1 MKLYLAGPMTGIP
14 QFNFPAFD
22 EAASNLRMVLG
33 GDGVDVVSPAEIDD
47 PATRAAALASKDGAP
62 GSGTT
67 SGETWGDFL
76 SRDVKLVADEV
87 DAVMVLPG
95 WENSK
100 GARLEVFVARSVG
113 KPVYD
118 YDRWSKYDGPDG
130 EAHKFDPVEEFDRWL
145 AGCRVEGLPVF
156 ELNDLYLASV
166 IGNHTF
172 DADINLARLRQDAE
186 EQVESLSDVEQNL
199 FRDFN
204 ALRDFNAQLAREI
217 IHGPASPRE
226 EFEEMAD
233 AALIDLKE
241 AVEGGSTAP
250 YAHDEDAA
258 RLRHGAKLWDSFIHG
273 HTHQTKEPRWFSGP
287 EVVEGLNVERVPIL
301 DRIADVLDDF
311 RLATAREPGETRLGS
326 VAWSELRDELRTR
339 GLDGTPPREV
349 RTIEDG
355 TVVYPTTVF
364 GIPVRVDT
372 SVPHGSIRV
381 DGDKPLVDW
390 MTPEQM
396 RTEDVLPPSP
406 DDRDEYGATRVTSE
420 TGGQKGQKGQRMG
433 LIPPE
438 FLLALSE
445 VYGMG
450 AKKYDDHNY
459 LKGYDWS
466 LSIDALLRHLMV
478 FQSGE
483 DTDPES
489 GLPHILH
496 VAWHCATL
504 FMFDEHGLG
513 TDDRLFHTI
522 EKNAADRDAKEA
534 AGEFFRRDRP
544 DVDLLG

>member
-87 DAVMVLPG
+87 DAIMVLPG
-95 WENSK
+95 WEDSK

-118 YDRWSKYDGPDG
+118 YDRWSKYDSSEG
-130 EAHKFDPVEEFDRWL
+130 EAHKFDPVEEFDRWM

-199 FRDFN
+199 FRD
-204 ALRDFNAQLAREI
+204 LNAQLAREI

-241 AVEGGSTAP
+241 AIMGGFTAP
-250 YAHDEDAA
+250 YAHDEE
-258 RLRHGAKLWDSFIHG
+258 
-273 HTHQTKEPRWFSGP
+273 KEPLWFSGP
-287 EVVEGLNVERVPIL
+287 AVITDESRRVVGKVTSFETDEGCVSMRGRLDDPALIERIKSRDAGMNVE
-301 DRIADVLDDF
+301 
-311 RLATAREPGETRLGS
+311 
-326 VAWSELRDELRTR
+326 
-339 GLDGTPPREV
+339 
-349 RTIEDG
+349 
-355 TVVYPTTVF
+355 
-364 GIPVRVDT
+364 
-372 SVPHGSIRV
+372 
-381 DGDKPLVDW
+381 K
-390 MTPEQM
+390 
-396 RTEDVLPPSP
+396 
-406 DDRDEYGATRVTSE
+406 DEYGATRVTSE
-420 TGGQKGQKGQRMG
+420 TGGQKGQKDQRMG

-466 LSIDALLRHLMV
+466 LSIDALLRHLMA

-522 EKNAADRDAKEA
+522 EKNAADRLEKKADRLKALYTDGVP
-534 AGEFFRRDRP
+534 GE
-544 DVDLLG
+544 LLS

>member
-1 MKLYLAGPMTGIP
+1 MRLYLAGPMTGIP
-14 QFNFPAFD
+14 QFNLPAFD
-22 EAASNLRMVLG
+22 EAASNLRIVLG

-47 PATRAAALASKDGAP
+47 PATRAASLASSDGLLVD
-62 GSGTT
+62 GLLND
-67 SGETWGDFL
+67 ETWGDFL

-87 DAVMVLPG
+87 DAIMVLPG
-95 WENSK
+95 WEKSK

-130 EAHKFDPVEEFDRWL
+130 EAHKFDPVEEFDRWM

-241 AVEGGSTAP
+241 AVEGGFTAP
-250 YAHDEDAA
+250 YAHDEE
-258 RLRHGAKLWDSFIHG
+258 
-273 HTHQTKEPRWFSGP
+273 KEPLWFSGP
-287 EVVEGLNVERVPIL
+287 AVITDESRRVVGKVTSFETDEGCVSMRG
-301 DRIADVLDDF
+301 RLDDPALIE
-311 RLATAREPGETRLGS
+311 RIKSRDAGMNVDRDCESRPSTANAALRADFITPGQ
-326 VAWSELRDELRTR
+326 LRNLTA
-339 GLDGTPPREV
+339 G
-349 RTIEDG
+349 
-355 TVVYPTTVF
+355 
-364 GIPVRVDT
+364 
-372 SVPHGSIRV
+372 
-381 DGDKPLVDW
+381 K
-390 MTPEQM
+390 
-396 RTEDVLPPSP
+396 
-406 DDRDEYGATRVTSE
+406 DEYGATRVTSE
-420 TGGQKGQKGQRMG
+420 TGGQKGQKDQRMG

-466 LSIDALLRHLMV
+466 LSIDALLRHLMA

-522 EKNAADRDAKEA
+522 EKNAADRDAKESA
-534 AGEFFRRDRP
+534 EEFFRRDRP

>member
-130 EAHKFDPVEEFDRWL
+130 EAHKLDPVEEFDRWM

-166 IGNHTF
+166 VGSGTF
-172 DADINLARLRQDAE
+172 D
-186 EQVESLSDVEQNL
+186 VE
-199 FRDFN
+199 
-204 ALRDFNAQLAREI
+204 
-217 IHGPASPRE
+217 HPRP
-226 EFEEMAD
+226 EFEELAD
-233 AALIDLKE
+233 ASLIDIKE
-241 AVEGGSTAP
+241 KLEEKERDTRHEGGFTAP

-273 HTHQTKEPRWFSGP
+273 HTHQPKEPRWFSGP
-287 EVVEGLNVERVPIL
+287 EVGEGLNVERAPIL
-301 DRIADVLDDF
+301 DRIAAVLDEF
-311 RLATAREPGETRLGS
+311 RLATAREPGQVRLGS

-339 GLDGTPPREV
+339 GLDDVTLREV

-364 GIPVRVDT
+364 GVPVRGDT
-372 SVPHGSIRV
+372 NVPHGSIRV

-420 TGGQKGQKGQRMG
+420 TGGQKGQKDQRMG

-438 FLLALSE
+438 FLLSLSE

-466 LSIDALLRHLMV
+466 LSIDALLRHLMA

-504 FMFDEHGLG
+504 FMFGEHDLG

-522 EKNAADRDAKEA
+522 EKNAADRDAKESA
-534 AGEFFRRDRP
+534 EEFFRRDRP